1 MNEDAL
7 ENAAAAAPAVG
18 EVIAGSWRSAREAM
32 FMTGW
37 DEWTDRMADIL
48 PELGAETLETLY
60 MVGMSTFFSLV
71 LGLALAVLM
80 IFTGPHGLHPR
91 PRVYGILDAIVN
103 LGRSF
108 PFIILLIAI
117 LPFTRLI
124 VGTTIGSTAAIV
136 PLTIAAA
143 PFVARIVEANFLEV
157 DSGVIEAARSFGAG
171 NGQIVFKVLFPEAL
185 PSIVLN
191 VAVVAI
197 TLLGYSAMA
206 GTVGG
211 GGLGDLAIKYG
222 YNRFQ
227 VDVMVYSVVV
237 LVIIVQ
243 IIQSIGNFT
252 YKKLR

>member
-1 MNEDAL
+1 MTEEASRSFIDVLLDAW
-7 ENAAAAAPAVG
+7 
-18 EVIAGSWRSAREAM
+18 ISAREAM
-32 FMTGW
+32 YMTSW
-37 DEWTDRMADIL
+37 EEWTGRMAEIL
-48 PELGAETLETLY
+48 PELGVETLETLY
-60 MVGMSTFFSLV
+60 MVGMSTAFSLL
-71 LGLALAVLM
+71 LGLLLAVMM
-80 IFTGPHGLHPR
+80 IFTGPHGLRPR
-91 PRVYGILDAIVN
+91 ARVYGVLDAVVN

-117 LPFTRLI
+117 LPFTRFI

-157 DSGVIEAARSFGAG
+157 DSGVLEAARSFGASDA
-171 NGQIVFKVLFPEAL
+171 QIVFKVLFPEAL

-252 YKKLR
+252 YNKLR

>member
-1 MNEDAL
+1 MSLAE
-7 ENAAAAAPAVG
+7 
-18 EVIAGSWRSAREAM
+18 AREVM
-32 FMTGW
+32 FMTSW
-37 DEWTDRMADIL
+37 EQWSERMADIL

-60 MVGMSTFFSLV
+60 MVGMSTFFSLL
-71 LGLALAVLM
+71 LGLALAILM
-80 IFTGPHGLHPR
+80 IFSGPHGLRPR
-91 PRVYGILDAIVN
+91 PRLYGILDVIVN

-117 LPFTRLI
+117 LPFTRFV

-136 PLTIAAA
+136 PLTLAAA

-157 DSGVIEAARSFGAG
+157 DGGVIEAARSFGASDS
-171 NGQIVFKVLFPEAL
+171 QIVFQVLFPEAL

-237 LVIIVQ
+237 LVLIVQ
-243 IIQSIGNFT
+243 LIQSIGNFT

>member
-1 MNEDAL
+1 MSSLSTLWSDLKQVWWSIRKAMYMT
-7 ENAAAAAPAVG
+7 
-18 EVIAGSWRSAREAM
+18 SWE
-32 FMTGW
+32 
-37 DEWTDRMADIL
+37 EWQARMADIL
-48 PELGAETLETLY
+48 PELGSETLETLY
-60 MVGMSTFFSLV
+60 MVGMSTAFSL
-71 LGLALAVLM
+71 LIGLLLAVLM
-80 IFTGPHGLHPR
+80 IFTGPHGLR
-91 PRVYGILDAIVN
+91 PRHKTYKTLDVIVN

-117 LPFTRLI
+117 LPFTRFI

-136 PLTIAAA
+136 PLTLAAA

-157 DSGVIEAARSFGAG
+157 DAGVIEAARSFGASD
-171 NGQIVFKVLFPEAL
+171 GQIVFKVLFPEAL
-185 PSIVLN
+185 PAIVLN

-227 VDVMVYSVVV
+227 VDVMVYSVIV

-243 IIQSIGNFT
+243 IIQSIGNLT

>member
-1 MNEDAL
+1 MN
-7 ENAAAAAPAVG
+7 
-18 EVIAGSWRSAREAM
+18 IYARLHEMLMDIRRAM
-32 FMTGW
+32 FMTSW
-37 DEWTDRMADIL
+37 EEWTARMSDIL
-48 PELGAETLETLY
+48 PELGTETLETLY
-60 MVGMSTFFSLV
+60 MVGMSTFFSLL
-71 LGLALAVLM
+71 LGLALAILM
-80 IFTGPHGLHPR
+80 IFSGPHGLR
-91 PRVYGILDAIVN
+91 PRLRLYSILDVIVN

-117 LPFTRLI
+117 LPFTRFV

-136 PLTIAAA
+136 PLTLAAA

-157 DSGVIEAARSFGAG
+157 DEGVIEAARSFGASDV
-171 NGQIVFKVLFPEAL
+171 QIVFKVLFPEAL

-237 LVIIVQ
+237 LVMIVQ
-243 IIQSIGNFT
+243 LIQSIGNFT